1 MALPP
6 AFLQTIE
13 QSAVSVWLRDSP
25 SLFAFWFI
33 LSIHAI
39 GMALLVGTST
49 VIDLRL
55 LGVAK
60 ELPLS
65 TLKRF
70 YPTIWTGFWL
80 QVVSGLVLLVAYPTK
95 SLTSPAFYIKLAL
108 IAAAMGVMA
117 RLKRRLSSGDAEAA
131 RFTGG
136 RPLALWSLVL
146 WFGAIAAGRL
156 ITYTAAYSIYP

>member
-1 MALPP
+1 
-6 AFLQTIE
+6 
-13 QSAVSVWLRDSP
+13 
-25 SLFAFWFI
+25 
-33 LSIHAI
+33 
-39 GMALLVGTST
+39 MALLVGTST

-108 IAAAMGVMA
+108 IAAAMGVMV
-117 RLKRRLSSGDAEAA
+117 RLERRLPSGDAEAPM
-131 RFTGG
+131 FTGG
-136 RPLALWSLVL
+136 RSLALWSLVL

>member
-1 MALPP
+1 
-6 AFLQTIE
+6 
-13 QSAVSVWLRDSP
+13 
-25 SLFAFWFI
+25 
-33 LSIHAI
+33 
-39 GMALLVGTST
+39 MALLVGTST

-108 IAAAMGVMA
+108 IAAAMGVMV
-117 RLKRRLSSGDAEAA
+117 RLERRLPSGDTEAPM
-131 RFTGG
+131 FSGG
-136 RPLALWSLVL
+136 RPLAVWSLVL

>member
-1 MALPP
+1 
-6 AFLQTIE
+6 
-13 QSAVSVWLRDSP
+13 
-25 SLFAFWFI
+25 
-33 LSIHAI
+33 
-39 GMALLVGTST
+39 MALLAGTST

-65 TLKRF
+65 TLKRL

-80 QVVSGLVLLVAYPTK
+80 QAFSGLVLLVAYPTK

-108 IAAAMGVMA
+108 IAAAMVVMV
-117 RLKRRLSSGDAEAA
+117 RLERRLPSGDGEAPL
-131 RFTGG
+131 FPGG

-156 ITYTAAYSIYP
+156 FTYTAAYSIYP

>member
-1 MALPP
+1 
-6 AFLQTIE
+6 
-13 QSAVSVWLRDSP
+13 
-25 SLFAFWFI
+25 
-33 LSIHAI
+33 
-39 GMALLVGTST
+39 MALLVGAST

-65 TLKRF
+65 MLKRL
-70 YPTIWTGFWL
+70 YPIIWTGFWL

-108 IAAAMGVMA
+108 IAAAMLVMV
-117 RLKRRLSSGDAEAA
+117 RLERRLPSGDGEAPP
-131 RFTGG
+131 FTRG

-146 WFGAIAAGRL
+146 WLGAITAGRL